1 MARRVTG
8 GVVTEPA
15 HRDGGT
21 PRVAVVT
28 ASNRAAAG
36 VYPDRSGPVI
46 VERLRE
52 SGYAVV
58 GPWVV
63 PDGPPVTEA
72 LLRALRER
80 VDAVLTTG
88 GTGLT
93 PQDHTPEAT
102 RPLLSFEIPGIA
114 EALRAVGRE
123 KGVPTAILSRGLAGV
138 VERDGQRM
146 LVVNL
151 PGSRGGVRDGMDVLA
166 PVLGHTIDQLRGGD
180 HPRSE

>member
-1 MARRVTG
+1 M
-8 GVVTEPA
+8 TEPEA
-15 HRDGGT
+15 H
-21 PRVAVVT
+21 PVHRVAVVT

-46 VERLRE
+46 VERLRDLGC
-52 SGYAVV
+52 SVV

-63 PDGPPVTEA
+63 PDGPPVAEA
-72 LLRALRER
+72 LLRAHRER

-93 PQDHTPEAT
+93 PQDRTPEET
-102 RPLLSFEIPGIA
+102 RPLLAFEIPGIA
-114 EALRAVGRE
+114 ETLRAVGRE

-138 VERDGQRM
+138 VERDGHRM
-146 LVVNL
+146 IVVNL

-166 PVLGHTIDQLRGGD
+166 EVLGHAVDQMRGGD